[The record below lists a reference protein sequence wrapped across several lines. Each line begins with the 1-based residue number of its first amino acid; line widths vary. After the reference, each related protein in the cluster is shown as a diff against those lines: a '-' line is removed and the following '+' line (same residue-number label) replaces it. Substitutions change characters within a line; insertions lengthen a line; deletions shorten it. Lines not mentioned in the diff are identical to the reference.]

1 VTVSYP
7 MGFAMRVWVLAFS
20 LCLMVASGAGLAA
33 TPPRA
38 TAEEREVAAAFD
50 AAKAAL
56 SSQRGGDA
64 VPLLSRASVKALES
78 VRAAARAP
86 GDSAVDRLEP
96 AERFA
101 AMGLRRYLGPSEL
114 RRMSVGDI
122 ADHALKQGW
131 LGPNII
137 ARSALG
143 PVRVK
148 GDHASGLLMV
158 DNRPA
163 LVPADFVR
171 EGGAWRIELANV
183 FSFGSQMLKGFAAMS
198 GKSESAYIADLL
210 DKLPAAKPGM
220 MRR

>member
-1 VTVSYP
+1 MSVQSPAGPVMRSLFLVFFILLLTTSA
-7 MGFAMRVWVLAFS
+7 FA
-20 LCLMVASGAGLAA
+20 AA
-33 TPPRA
+33 PPRA
-38 TAEEREVAAAFD
+38 TPEEREVAAAFE
-50 AAKAAL
+50 AARAAL
-56 SSQRGGDA
+56 SEQRGSA
-64 VPLLSRASVKALES
+64 VVPLLSRASVKALES
-78 VRAAARAP
+78 VRTAARAP
-86 GDSAVDRLEP
+86 GDAAVEQLEP

-101 AMGLRRYLGPSEL
+101 AMGLRRYLGPAEL

-171 EGGAWRIELANV
+171 EGGTWRIDLANV
-183 FSFGSQMLKGFAAMS
+183 FSFGSQMLKGFAAMA
-198 GKSESAYIADLL
+198 GKDDTAYIADLL
-210 DKLPAAKPGM
+210 EKLPAAKPGM
-220 MRR
+220 MKR